1 MPSTDAAI
9 RKRAQIAKT
18 NRVMFLWIAVSSAV
32 IGVCIVVSI
41 FLAQR
46 LFYNEAVLAKKQ
58 ETVTT
63 LIKNLAAVDGLKQEI
78 RKLDANAALLAARAK
93 DDDRAV
99 RVVLDALP
107 SEANSLALGASLQNR
122 LLSGVDGLTL
132 QTLQV
137 DPVAGVEV
145 IDTSGMTSGAVS
157 SDGFSQISFS
167 FTISGNQAS
176 LKKALENLERSIR
189 TIEVLSLRI
198 DGQSNGVQEMSVQ
211 GRAFYEPART
221 LEFSE
226 VKV

>member
-107 SEANSLALGASLQNR
+107 SEANSLALG
-122 LLSGVDGLTL
+122 
-132 QTLQV
+132 
-137 DPVAGVEV
+137 
-145 IDTSGMTSGAVS
+145 
-157 SDGFSQISFS
+157 
-167 FTISGNQAS
+167 
-176 LKKALENLERSIR
+176 
-189 TIEVLSLRI
+189 
-198 DGQSNGVQEMSVQ
+198 
-211 GRAFYEPART
+211 
-221 LEFSE
+221 
-226 VKV
+226 